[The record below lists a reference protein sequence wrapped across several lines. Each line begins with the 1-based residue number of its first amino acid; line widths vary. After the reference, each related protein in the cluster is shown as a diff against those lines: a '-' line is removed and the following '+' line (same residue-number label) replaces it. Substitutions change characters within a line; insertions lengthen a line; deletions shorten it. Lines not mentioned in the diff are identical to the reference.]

1 MKCKVRKGTI
11 LRDSKGNV
19 KRTFAGD
26 SIIDLAIH
34 GFSEAEIK
42 EALTHPGVAEYKE
55 DETPA
60 PATGAKSAEPDS
72 AKADTAKKGKE

>member
-11 LRDSKGNV
+11 LRDAKGNV

-26 SIIDLAIH
+26 SIIDLATH

-42 EALTHPGVAEYKE
+42 KALEHPGVKKYK
-55 DETPA
+55 DEEPA
-60 PATGAKSAEPDS
+60 PATGTKSEPDS